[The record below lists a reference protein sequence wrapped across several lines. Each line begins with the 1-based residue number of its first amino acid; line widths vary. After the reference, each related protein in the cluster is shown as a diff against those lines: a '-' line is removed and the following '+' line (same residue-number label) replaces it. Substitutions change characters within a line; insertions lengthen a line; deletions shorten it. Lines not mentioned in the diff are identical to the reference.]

1 MMNKKR
7 QLSTSVKLV
16 TLGLAGWLLGGITP
30 GFAQTSADNNSA
42 DNNVEELLVTGSRIK
57 RPDLTSN
64 SAIAIVDA
72 VDLRMTNTINPE
84 AFLRDDPRFVPAVGG
99 NTNNGNDGAATV
111 DLRNLGEERTL
122 VLVDG
127 KRFTPYDYQGFVDL
141 SMIPTALIE
150 RVEVVT
156 GGASAVYGSDAIG
169 GVVNF
174 VMKKDFSGVE
184 FDFATNA
191 SFEGDAKRDDFS
203 LTFGGNLAEGKG
215 NVVASL
221 SYSKQDALYQG
232 DRAYSEYS
240 LDNMLEP
247 GGSETHPNGTIYT
260 TVDIPAFGVGTDT
273 GVQFDDNGNLTDDVQ
288 LFNFNPY
295 NLLVAPQEKYTAT
308 VIGDYD
314 ITDTTEFFSRFSFAN
329 SRVDTI
335 IAPTGTFFFP
345 YSLNVDNAFLSAQD
359 QAIFAGL
366 DGAEE
371 GAAQNDGM
379 VDILFGRRLNEL
391 GTRDSLYENTTM
403 QFVAGLRGTLFEN
416 YEWEVFA
423 QKGRTSRTQ
432 NFLNDVDYNKSY
444 QSMQAVTD
452 PDTGEIVCMDP
463 SGGCVP
469 VDYFGPDTITPEMAD
484 FIRFNLNE
492 NNKTDQLVAGASI
505 SGPIGLTIPAAT
517 NPIEFAAGFE
527 YREEKAKNMPDQ
539 NLVTANSVGFGGS
552 SPVDASLNASELFAE
567 VRMPLVEDVSFA
579 KTIALEA
586 AVRFADYENEVVI
599 GDTSTNSFDNTS
611 YKFGGEWAVNDS
623 VRFRSLFQHAVR
635 APNLAEIGLP
645 LTSSTGDLN
654 VDYCAEPEALNDPS
668 LVALCEATGVPAGNV
683 GDFNSISAGQTNNFL
698 GGNPELTPEEADT
711 LTVGVVYSAETV
723 PFTFSVDYYD
733 IEIENVILTL
743 SEQNI
748 MDGCYV
754 LDKDADGEFC
764 SRMHRSPL
772 TGTLLSGAETGI
784 DASKINAGKRST
796 KGVDITMDYGFDL
809 SSYGTL
815 DYNLNAVHVMENVQQ
830 DADLFPSV
838 DCVGLVGKTCVRPD
852 PEWRIVQTLTWSLEA
867 LTLSLR
873 WQYIDDLTQD
883 AVALG
888 VADASDYAV
897 PNIDSYNYFDLFASY
912 ALTEQIELRA
922 GINNLMDEKP
932 PIVGNEYGG
941 TAENSGNTYPATY
954 DPVGRSGFIGLNAH
968 F

>member
-1 MMNKKR
+1 MKKKR
-7 QLSTSVKLV
+7 LLSTSVQLI
-16 TLGLAGWLLGGITP
+16 TLGVTGCLLGAVAP
-30 GFAQTSADNNSA
+30 AYAQTSADTNI
-42 DNNVEELLVTGSRIK
+42 EELLVTGSRIK

-72 VDLRMTNTINPE
+72 ADLRMTNTINPE
-84 AFLRDDPRFVPAVGG
+84 AYLRDDPRFVAAVGG

-122 VLVDG
+122 ILVDG

-174 VMKKDFSGVE
+174 VMKKNFSGVE
-184 FDFATNA
+184 FDVATSS
-191 SFEGDAKRDDFS
+191 SFESDAKRDDFS
-203 LTFGGNLAEGKG
+203 LTFGGDLAEGKG
-215 NVVASL
+215 NIVASL

-232 DRAYSEYS
+232 DRKYSEYS
-240 LDNMLEP
+240 LDNMLEA
-247 GGSETHPNGTIYT
+247 GGSPTHPNGTIYT
-260 TVDIPAFGVGTDT
+260 TVDIPAFGVGTDSP
-273 GVQFDDNGNLTDDVQ
+273 VQFDDNGNLTDDVQ

-329 SRVDTI
+329 NRVNTI

-345 YSLNVDNAFLSAQD
+345 YSLNIDNPFLSAQD

-366 DGAEE
+366 DAAEE
-371 GAAQNDGM
+371 GTAQNDGV
-379 VDILFGRRLNEL
+379 VDILFGRRLSEL

-403 QFVAGLRGTLFEN
+403 QFVAGLRGTLFDN
-416 YEWEVFA
+416 YDWEVFA
-423 QKGRTSRTQ
+423 QKGRTSRAQ
-432 NFLNDVDYNKSY
+432 NFLNDVDYNKSF
-444 QSMQAVTD
+444 QGMQAVKD

-469 VDYFGPDTITPEMAD
+469 INYFGPNTITPEMANY
-484 FIRFNLNE
+484 IRFNLNE
-492 NNKTDQLVAGASI
+492 NNKTDQVVAGASI
-505 SGPIGLTIPAAT
+505 SGPVGLTIPSAT

-527 YREEKAKNMPDQ
+527 YREETAENLPDQ

-552 SPVDASLNASELFAE
+552 SPVDASFNASEFFAE
-567 VRMPLVEDVSFA
+567 VRVPLVEDVSFA

-586 AVRFADYENEVVI
+586 AVRFADYENQVVI

-611 YKFGGEWAVNDS
+611 YKFGGEWAINDS

-645 LTSSTGDLN
+645 RTSSTGDLN
-654 VDYCAEPEALNDPS
+654 IDYCAEPEALNDPS
-668 LVALCEATGVPAGNV
+668 LVTLCEQTGVPVGKVGN
-683 GDFNSISAGQTNNFL
+683 FNSIAAGQTNNYL

-711 LTVGVVYSAETV
+711 LTVGVVYNSETL

-748 MDGCYV
+748 MDGCYL
-754 LDKDADGEFC
+754 LDKDPNGAFC
-764 SRMHRSPL
+764 SRMNRSPL

-784 DASKINAGKRST
+784 DASKINAGIRST
-796 KGVDITMDYGFDL
+796 KGVDITLDYGFDL
-809 SSYGTL
+809 SSAGIL
-815 DYNLNAVHVMENVQQ
+815 DYSLNAVYVMENVQQ

-852 PEWRIVQTLTWSLEA
+852 PEWRLVQTLTWSMEA

-883 AVALG
+883 AIALG
-888 VADASDYAV
+888 AADASEYAM
-897 PNIDSYNYFDLFASY
+897 PTISSFNYFDLFASY
-912 ALTEQIELRA
+912 ALTDQVELRA
-922 GINNLMDEKP
+922 GINNLMDEEP

-941 TAENSGNTYPATY
+941 TAENSGNTFPATY
-954 DPVGRSGFIGLNAH
+954 DPVGRSGFIGVNMH

>member
-1 MMNKKR
+1 MNKNR
-7 QLSTSVKLV
+7 QLSTRTLLI
-16 TLGLAGWLLGGITP
+16 TLGVAGWVFGAAAP
-30 GFAQTSADNNSA
+30 GYAQPAADNNI
-42 DNNVEELLVTGSRIK
+42 EELLVTGSRIK

-72 VDLRMTNTINPE
+72 ADLRMTNTINPE
-84 AFLRDDPRFVPAVGG
+84 EFLRDDPRFVAAVGG

-184 FDFATNA
+184 LDVATSS
-191 SFEGDAKRDDFS
+191 SFEGDAQRNDFS
-203 LTFGGNLAEGKG
+203 LTFGGDLAEGKG

-221 SYSKQDALYQG
+221 SYSKQDPLYQG
-232 DRAYSEYS
+232 DRDFSEFS

-260 TVDIPAFGVGTDT
+260 AVDIPAFGVGVDS
-273 GVQFDDNGNLTDDVQ
+273 GVQFDDNGNLTDNVE

-308 VIGDYD
+308 VIGTYEINDD
-314 ITDTTEFFSRFSFAN
+314 TEFFSRFSFAN
-329 SRVDTI
+329 NRVDTI

-345 YSLNVDNAFLSAQD
+345 YSLNIDNPFLSAQD
-359 QAIFAGL
+359 QAIFAEL
-366 DGAEE
+366 DAVEE
-371 GAAQNDGM
+371 GAAQNDGL
-379 VDILFGRRLNEL
+379 VDIAFGRRLSEL

-403 QFVAGLRGTLFEN
+403 QFLAGLRGKMFEN
-416 YEWEVFA
+416 YDWEVFA
-423 QKGRTSRTQ
+423 QKGRTARAQ
-432 NFLNDVDYNKSY
+432 NFLNDVDYNKS
-444 QSMQAVTD
+444 QQGMLAEID
-452 PDTGEIVCMDP
+452 PDTGEIVCQDT

-469 VDYFGPDTITPEMAD
+469 VDYFGPNTITPEMANY
-484 FIRFNLNE
+484 IRFNLNE
-492 NNKTDQLVAGASI
+492 NNKTDQFIAGASV
-505 SGPIGLTIPAAT
+505 SGPTGLTIPSAV

-527 YREEKAKNMPDQ
+527 YREEEAQNLPDQ
-539 NLVTANSVGFGGS
+539 NLITANSVGYGGS
-552 SPVDASLNASELFAE
+552 SPVDASLNVSELFAE
-567 VRMPLVEDVSFA
+567 IRMPVVEDVSFA

-586 AVRFADYENEVVI
+586 AVRVADYENEVVI
-599 GDTSTNSFDNTS
+599 GDTTTNQFDNTS
-611 YKFGGEWAVNDS
+611 YKFGGEWAVNDGL
-623 VRFRSLFQHAVR
+623 RFRSLFQHAVR

-645 LTSSTGDLN
+645 RTPSTGDLN
-654 VDYCAEPEALNDPS
+654 VDYCAEEEALNDPS
-668 LVALCEATGVPAGNV
+668 LVTLCEQTGVPAGKV
-683 GDFNSISAGQTNNFL
+683 GGFNSIQAGQTNNYL

-711 LTVGVVYSAETV
+711 LTLGFVYSADVV
-723 PFTFSVDYYD
+723 PFTFSLDYYD
-733 IEIENVILTL
+733 IEIENVILSL

-748 MDGCYV
+748 MDGCYL
-754 LDKDADGEFC
+754 LDKDADGLFC

-772 TGTLLSGAETGI
+772 TGTLLSGADTGI
-784 DASKINAGKRST
+784 DASKVNAGKRST
-796 KGVDITMDYGFDL
+796 KGVDIMADYSFDL
-809 SSYGTL
+809 ASYGSL
-815 DYNLNAVHVMENVQQ
+815 DYNVNAVNVMENIQQ

-838 DCVGLVGKTCVRPD
+838 DCVGLVGKTCLRPD
-852 PEWRIVQTLTWSLEA
+852 PEWRIIQTLSWTMDA

-873 WQYIDDLTQD
+873 WQYLDGLTQD

-888 VADASDYAV
+888 AAEASDYAV
-897 PNIDSYNYFDLFASY
+897 VNIPSYNYFDLFASY
-912 ALTEQIELRA
+912 NITEQIEVRA
-922 GINNLMDEKP
+922 GINNLMDEEP

-941 TAENSGNTYPATY
+941 TAENSGNTYPSTY
-954 DPVGRSGFIGLNAH
+954 DTVGRSGFIGLNAH